1 MMKIQPRD
9 GRYWEPIDE
18 EGEEEEE
25 EDIYNPMDKDQE
37 KQYEQY

>member
-9 GRYWEPIDE
+9 GRYWEPIDK
-18 EGEEEEE
+18 EEEEE
-25 EDIYNPMDKDQE
+25 KEDIYNPMDKDQE

>member
-18 EGEEEEE
+18 EKEKEK
-25 EDIYNPMDKDQE
+25 EDIYNPMDKDLE

>member
-18 EGEEEEE
+18 GEEEK